1 MPLLYQTHSGNPAI
15 SKFRSQGLASKLGAK
30 KVEARYVHYVALTE
44 VLSHDEQ
51 ANLLQILTYHEL
63 PPGAD
68 DGAENVTAGSRTY
81 YFYVF
86 PRTGTISPW
95 SSKATNIAHVC
106 GLQSKVK
113 RIERGT
119 VLSVTTD
126 KDLEGPPLSSFT
138 DELHDR
144 MTQTLREEPPDLV
157 AMFAESPPAPATVIS
172 ILGKEN
178 DPRKALKHA
187 NNTYGLALDGP
198 EIDYLVHVYGKDG
211 PLHRDP
217 YLEELFM
224 FSQINSE
231 HCRHKQFNASWT
243 IDGKEM
249 PTLFEMI
256 RNTHKQSPQHVVSA
270 YKDNAA
276 VLEGPL
282 GSYLFPDW
290 INSTW
295 TNKKEIVRT
304 TIKGQSSVGGICICC
319 RSKREMLK

>member
-1 MPLLYQTHSGNPAI
+1 MYNMHLQYQTHNGNSAI
-15 SKFRSQGLASKLGAK
+15 SKFRSQGLASRLGVK

-44 VLSHDEQ
+44 TLSHDEQ
-51 ANLLQILTYHEL
+51 ANLLHILTYHEL
-63 PPGAD
+63 PHAAD
-68 DGAENVTAGSRTY
+68 GGTENVIAGARIY
-81 YFYVF
+81 NFYVF

-106 GLQSKVK
+106 GFHSKIK
-113 RIERGT
+113 RIERGI
-119 VLSVTTD
+119 VLSVITD
-126 KDLEGPPLSSFT
+126 KALKDPSLSSFA

-157 AMFAESPPAPATVIS
+157 AMFAESPPAPATVVP
-172 ILGKEN
+172 ILGEGN
-178 DPRKALKHA
+178 GPREALKHA

-211 PLHRDP
+211 PLHRNP

-249 PTLFEMI
+249 PTLFDMI
-256 RNTHKQSPQHVVSA
+256 RNTYKQSPQHVVSA
-270 YKDNAA
+270 YKDNAG

-282 GSYLFPDW
+282 GSYLSPDW
-290 INSTW
+290 ITGAW
-295 TNKKEIVRT
+295 TNRKEIIHT
-304 TIKGQSSVGGICICC
+304 TIKGQSYAGGDRISC
-319 RSKREMLK
+319 RFE